1 MVPEMSS
8 SSFLRSARAARGRPQ
23 FATYNKVCWEGN
35 DGIEW
40 MNILVPKNVYLLD
53 DACEKANKYNKYIC
67 SLKKYSRAAG
77 ERSQVKKV
85 EDMV

>member
-1 MVPEMSS
+1 
-8 SSFLRSARAARGRPQ
+8 
-23 FATYNKVCWEGN
+23 
-35 DGIEW
+35 
-40 MNILVPKNVYLLD
+40 MNILVPKNEYLLD
-53 DACEKANKYNKYIC
+53 DALSKDSKIIMYIC

>member
-1 MVPEMSS
+1 
-8 SSFLRSARAARGRPQ
+8 
-23 FATYNKVCWEGN
+23 
-35 DGIEW
+35 

-53 DACEKANKYNKYIC
+53 DGYQKDDKNIIYVY